1 MSPIYN
7 LLRRHAKT
15 FLTAFACILIAVAC
29 ILGLVY
35 SAFQSVVLDS
45 VALQHRDFVGQLDS
59 ISGILSATVRNY
71 GMQVFY
77 APSVLTLR
85 GDKTLDKMGQ
95 VYALRELDS
104 YVSSNDFVDSIQVY
118 NRDTGSIYSTDSNV
132 ISAPIDKYAD
142 QDAAELFRSLTP
154 DLRMRPIRRT
164 AFSDDPVR
172 VRSYFS
178 FLFFETTSED
188 EPTGGALM
196 LNVDY
201 DRYLNTLLSFNGQ
214 GDCIL
219 LDETGALLTAGREE
233 LQPLIP
239 LFSARS
245 AGRGRRTVGI
255 F

>member
-1 MSPIYN
+1 
-7 LLRRHAKT
+7 
-15 FLTAFACILIAVAC
+15 
-29 ILGLVY
+29 
-35 SAFQSVVLDS
+35 
-45 VALQHRDFVGQLDS
+45 
-59 ISGILSATVRNY
+59 
-71 GMQVFY
+71 
-77 APSVLTLR
+77 
-85 GDKTLDKMGQ
+85 
-95 VYALRELDS
+95 
-104 YVSSNDFVDSIQVY
+104 
-118 NRDTGSIYSTDSNV
+118 
-132 ISAPIDKYAD
+132 
-142 QDAAELFRSLTP
+142 
-154 DLRMRPIRRT
+154 MRPIRRT

-214 GDCIL
+214 GDCML

-245 AGRGRRTVGI
+245 AGGAGGQRYILKRINGEQTVCLYCRWTPPAGTI
-255 F
+255 